1 MSRGF
6 FIRLEDFN
14 GLNFKISFNI
24 NVLFRM
30 VIILA
35 LAIFYREYSLLINGS
50 KRGIEH
56 EQ

>member
-6 FIRLEDFN
+6 FIMLENFN
-14 GLNFKISFNI
+14 GFNFKISFNI

-35 LAIFYREYSLLINGS
+35 LAILYREYSLLINGT
-50 KRGIEH
+50 KRRIEH
-56 EQ
+56 GQ

>member
-6 FIRLEDFN
+6 FIRLENFN

-35 LAIFYREYSLLINGS
+35 LAILYREYSLLINEP
-50 KRGIEH
+50 KREV
-56 EQ
+56 